1 MFIFEKSWLNFIPL
15 SFLGFHVFVLLGA
28 DGTDWIVGSVVIS
41 FIIIYL
47 YLLMFQLYTFSV
59 GQNESI

>member
-1 MFIFEKSWLNFIPL
+1 MFILGKSWLNFVPL

-28 DGTDWIVGSVVIS
+28 DGTDLIVGNVVIS
-41 FIIIYL
+41 FIIV
-47 YLLMFQLYTFSV
+47 YLLMFPGYTFSV